1 MLPSCFLIMYGLI
14 LPDKITIFRIFL
26 LPLLVVFLITPSKI
40 ASFLTALILG
50 LVSFSDW
57 LDGHIARSTNQV
69 TAFGKLI
76 DPIADKSLLI
86 AALVPLVEM
95 GRASG
100 WIVVKII
107 CREFAVSGLRIINS
121 FQGIIISASNL
132 GKHKMAA
139 MITSIIL
146 LILNYKIFFIGFQFL
161 GIVVLWI
168 ALILSIVS
176 GIDYFIRSCFVFGV
190 ET

>member
-1 MLPSCFLIMYGLI
+1 MYRLNLPN
-14 LPDKITIFRIFL
+14 KITIFRIFL

-40 ASFLTALILG
+40 ASFLAALIFG
-50 LVSFSDW
+50 LASFTDW

-69 TAFGKLI
+69 TTFGKLM
-76 DPIADKSLLI
+76 DPIADKLLLI

-100 WIVVKII
+100 WIVVVII
-107 CREFAVSGLRIINS
+107 CREFAVSGLRILNS
-121 FQGIIISASNL
+121 HQGIVIPASDL
-132 GKHKMAA
+132 GKYKMAA

-146 LILNYKIFFIGFQFL
+146 LILNYHIFFISFQFL
-161 GIVVLWI
+161 GTVVLWI

-176 GIDYFIRSCFVFGV
+176 GIDYFIRSWSVLDV